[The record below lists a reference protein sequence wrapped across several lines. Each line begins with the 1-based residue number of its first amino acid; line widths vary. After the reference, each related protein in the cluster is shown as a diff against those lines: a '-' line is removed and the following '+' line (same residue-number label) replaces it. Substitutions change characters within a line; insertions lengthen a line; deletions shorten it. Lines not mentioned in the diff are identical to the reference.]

1 MRPGQIIYARI
12 ELLSLVSLV
21 IEVLRIFQ
29 ATENLFHFFI
39 KAEYK
44 RFCLRFIFCISY
56 AWFLITTPIVMQK
69 SKEIQLDL
77 KLFRYIGAKN
87 VLVNARNIRMRNE
100 RNSNLVSSMKKNNDA
115 TTSFEIMQ
123 QLSFIIITSILSF
136 NSCNL
141 HWWRISN

>member
-21 IEVLRIFQ
+21 ILRIFQ

-56 AWFLITTPIVMQK
+56 A
-69 SKEIQLDL
+69 
-77 KLFRYIGAKN
+77 
-87 VLVNARNIRMRNE
+87 
-100 RNSNLVSSMKKNNDA
+100 
-115 TTSFEIMQ
+115 
-123 QLSFIIITSILSF
+123 
-136 NSCNL
+136 
-141 HWWRISN
+141 